1 MSRAPSLTLPD
12 IAARLQAAL
21 AGRYALDREL
31 GRGGMATVHLA
42 RDLRHDRLVAIKV
55 LRPQLGSLLGPERFQ
70 REIRIAA
77 QLQHPNILPVYDSGA
92 ADDILWFTMPYVE
105 GDTLRRRLRR
115 RGRFSVAEAVP
126 VLEDIA
132 RALAYAHRR
141 GVIHRDVKPENIMVG
156 DDYVL
161 LADFGVAKALG
172 PAADVG
178 LTSPGGMVGTPTY
191 MAPEQAS
198 GEAPMDHRVDLYAL
212 GVVAYELLVG
222 EPPFT
227 DRELGP
233 LLVAH
238 ATREPVPIATRRPE
252 VPMALADLVDRCLR
266 KDPAERW
273 SSADALCQA
282 LQAAAAPGAVGVAAA
297 CEQPDAPGPA
307 LEDLGAARQAL
318 ERRNWREAF
327 VRFSAAGAVR
337 ELEAEDLE
345 RLAEAAWWL
354 ADPAC
359 VRAREQAYRRYQ
371 QRGEREAAARVA
383 LALAEDHYHRLAR
396 SVAQGWLQRA
406 ERDLEG
412 LPETTTHGWLERIR
426 TMLALEV
433 GRDPDGAMQRAER
446 VLEIA
451 RRMGDTDLEAMAIQD
466 RGRILITL
474 GQVAD
479 GMALIDDAMT
489 FATAG
494 ELTPR
499 TAGRTYCNMIS
510 TCERLGDYGRA
521 AEWHDAA
528 HRWSGAHADS
538 VFPGI
543 CRVHQ
548 AGILRLRGALPEA
561 EQEARR
567 AAEELGGLLKDVAGE
582 AFYELGEIRRWMGD
596 HPGAEA
602 MYGEAHERGRDPQP
616 GLALLRLA
624 QERPEAARS
633 MIERSL
639 AEPSLLALD
648 RAKLL
653 PAMVEIAV
661 ACGATEAAAA
671 AAEEIESITRTYSSP
686 ALVAS
691 AALARGAVE
700 LARGKPQDALHQLR
714 RARRIWTEI
723 DLPFE
728 LARTRLLMARAHA
741 ALGDGDEA
749 AMEERAAHAL
759 TSRITTPG
767 RIKSSS

>member
-1 MSRAPSLTLPD
+1 MPQAPFLPLLD
-12 IAARLQAAL
+12 ITDRLQAAI
-21 AGRYALDREL
+21 ADRYALDREL
-31 GRGGMATVHLA
+31 GRGGMATVYLA
-42 RDLRHDRLVAIKV
+42 RDLKHDRQVAMKV
-55 LRPQLGSLLGPERFQ
+55 LRPQLGAVLGAERFQ

-92 ADDILWFTMPYVE
+92 NDDILWFTMPYVE
-105 GDTLRRRLRR
+105 GDTLRSRLKR
-115 RGRFSVAEAVP
+115 RGRFSAAEAVP
-126 VLEDIA
+126 VLEDVA
-132 RALAYAHRR
+132 RALAHAHRR
-141 GVIHRDVKPENIMVG
+141 GVIHRDIKPENIMLG

-161 LADFGVAKALG
+161 LADFGVAKPLG
-172 PAADVG
+172 GGADAG
-178 LTSPGGMVGTPTY
+178 LTSPGGVVGTPTY
-191 MAPEQAS
+191 MAPEQVSAEAS
-198 GEAPMDHRVDLYAL
+198 MDHRVDIYAL

-238 ATREPVPIATRRPE
+238 ATRDPVPIATRRPE
-252 VPMALADLVDRCLR
+252 LPVALADLVDRCLR

-273 SSADALCQA
+273 SSAEALCQA
-282 LQAAAAPGAVGVAAA
+282 LQTAAAPSSARPPAA
-297 CEQPDAPGPA
+297 CEQPYPPDAA
-307 LEDLGAARQAL
+307 LEDLGAAREAL
-318 ERRNWREAF
+318 ERRDWREAF
-327 VRFSAAGAVR
+327 VRFTAAGATR

-359 VRAREQAYRRYQ
+359 LRAREQAYRRYQ
-371 QRGEREAAARVA
+371 QRGQREAAARVA

-412 LPETTTHGWLERIR
+412 LAETAAHGWLERLR
-426 TMLALEV
+426 MLQALEL
-433 GRDPDGAMQRAER
+433 GRDLPAAMKHAEK

-451 RRMGDTDLEAMAIQD
+451 RRMGDTDLEALAIQD
-466 RGRILITL
+466 RGRILVTL

-489 FATAG
+489 FATSG

-521 AEWHDAA
+521 AEWQEAA

-567 AAEELGGLLKDVAGE
+567 AAEEIGGFLKDVAGE

-602 MYGEAHERGRDPQP
+602 MFGEAHARGRDPQP

-624 QERPEAARS
+624 QDRPEAARS
-633 MIERSL
+633 MIEGSL
-639 AEPSLLALD
+639 AEPGLPALD

-661 ACGATEAAAA
+661 ACEATEAAAA
-671 AAEEIESITRTYSSP
+671 AAEELESITRTYSSP

-700 LARGKPQDALHQLR
+700 LARGKPQDALHHLR
-714 RARRIWTEI
+714 RARRTWTEI

-728 LARTRLLMARAHA
+728 LARTRLLLARAHA
-741 ALGDGDEA
+741 ALGDRDEA
-749 AMEERAAHAL
+749 AMEERAAHAI
-759 TSRITTPG
+759 TSRITTPA
-767 RIKSSS
+767 R